1 MKIQRNNLYIIQRKT
16 SINMQLNFQQKLITG
31 IFLKIGTSVITR
43 TKFLY
48 IFQTRK
54 KDKSQIRTQ
63 INWVTMGF
71 M

>member
-1 MKIQRNNLYIIQRKT
+1 
-16 SINMQLNFQQKLITG
+16 MQLNFQQKLITG